1 MVCVLPKKPCAG
13 FGWMLVVTAMIHT
26 GPPPFGYRASTV
38 LRPTGHGFG
47 RSNTIC
53 LFFCS
58 QARRKPFA
66 SCDQDL
72 DRREFRAPKCTACLD
87 MVFYPTC
94 QLVFNTHTHTHTHT
108 YIYSLFIIVG
118 NSLFPLYILLYLFY
132 PKREVHVVR
141 EGK

>member
-94 QLVFNTHTHTHTHT
+94 QLVFNI
-108 YIYSLFIIVG
+108 YIFVVHNCGEQLVSSIYPVVFILSKTRSSRGPGRKI
-118 NSLFPLYILLYLFY
+118 
-132 PKREVHVVR
+132 KE
-141 EGK
+141 